1 MARYNADLDKC
12 LDKNTLTVDGNEIYV
27 SVYSYNG
34 GKPKIRVQRKGW
46 KTPTKK
52 IGSMT
57 ASEAAAV
64 SAAIVSALS
73 KLNK

>member
-1 MARYNADLDKC
+1 MAYNASLDKC
-12 LDKNTLTVDGNEIYV
+12 LDKNTINVDGNEIYV

-34 GKPKIRVQRKGW
+34 GQPKIRVQREGW
-46 KTPTKK
+46 KTATRK

-73 KLNK
+73 KFNK

>member
-27 SVYSYNG
+27 GVYSYNG
-34 GKPKIRVQRKGW
+34 GQPKIRVQRKGW

-57 ASEAAAV
+57 ASDAAAV